1 LRKLAEA
8 LVRCA
13 ELTEQTYPTTPAPVE
28 AAAS

>member
-13 ELTEQTYPTTPAPVE
+13 ELTEQTHPDLAPVA